1 MTGQLR
7 RCARGG
13 ACIYPQSVTIDAYSF
28 LFFMLGSKA
37 DILAT
42 PFDTGM
48 RQGARDV
55 DQSNARKKSI
65 RLEKR
70 GVC

>member
-7 RCARGG
+7 RCVRGG
-13 ACIYPQSVTIDAYSF
+13 ACIYPHSVTIDAYSF
-28 LFFMLGSKA
+28 LFFMPGAKT
-37 DILAT
+37 DISAT
-42 PFDTGM
+42 PFDTGT

-55 DQSNARKKSI
+55 DQSNARQKSI
-65 RLEKR
+65 RLEKL